1 MNLQVS
7 NVATEK
13 GGASSATVPSDGEI
27 ASFGKLDMGDR
38 FAWINEHYAGQV
50 VASTS
55 AGAQAAVMLHLIK
68 KHAPNIPVVFIDTGY
83 HFPETYQYLEILK
96 EKLEMEIQVYSP
108 AITAARQEAIYGKL
122 WEGGKEELERY
133 GLINK
138 VEPMNRALKELG
150 STAWISGLRRIQSR
164 GRGNL
169 DFVMNQTRTT
179 KLYPILDWTNE
190 QVDSYFYLYGLPP
203 HPLVEKGYVSIGD
216 WHSTKPLEA
225 GQSAEETRFGGLKR
239 ECGLHEASNVP
250 DYQI

>member
-7 NVATEK
+7 NIATES
-13 GGASSATVPSDGEI
+13 GEVASVLAPTDSEI
-27 ASFGKLDMGDR
+27 AKFGALDIADR
-38 FAWINEHYAGQV
+38 FAWINQHYAGQV

-83 HFPETYQYLEILK
+83 HFPETYQYLETLK
-96 EKLEMEIQVYSP
+96 EKLKLEIQVYSP

-122 WEGGKEELERY
+122 WEGDKEALERY

-138 VEPMNRALKELG
+138 VEPMNRALKDLG
-150 STAWISGLRRIQSR
+150 ATAWISGLRHIQSR

-169 DFVMNQTRTT
+169 GFVMNQTRTT

-190 QVDSYFYLYGLPP
+190 QIDTYYYLYGLPA
-203 HPLVEKGYVSIGD
+203 HPLLEKGYVSIGD
-216 WHSTKPLEA
+216 WHSTKPLEE
-225 GQSAEETRFGGLKR
+225 GQSAEDTRFSGIKR
-239 ECGLHEASNVP
+239 ECGLHEASNVA